1 MSIRSLYVVVIILF
15 LIKSGMRCYFTDA
28 PKESITP
35 VKISLYMVLSIVP
48 LSALQMG
55 QWYLPAFYLL
65 YLLCCFLQERV
76 LPLSAGYIDRDV
88 RVRFVVFGSI
98 HLFSI
103 GLAAL
108 LTELTLSEV
117 LDHPQQIL
125 NSMIFSALI
134 MAILNLHA
142 IFNKSNFGVLFRD
155 DVQKKEF
162 QYLFYFLNL
171 GVFYIFEQSI
181 LCLSNDQLN
190 IHLAFFLCGN
200 LISVVLIFA
209 YLHTL
214 YKIQN
219 VADKEQSNR
228 ELKRSLWKGKQQ
240 IQHLLTSIH
249 FDELTGARSRL
260 FLIQESTRLL
270 DYEIPFAL
278 VYIDLNGLKKINDR
292 YGHRTGDQ
300 YLCRFSKMMQGKIRQ
315 EDTFAR
321 FGGDEFIVLFPGCN
335 KEIAEKRIEEIQSE
349 IQVGLQRFCFAA
361 GCADTTEKQE
371 LDALIALADQ
381 RMYQRKEE
389 GRAQKHA

>member
-1 MSIRSLYVVVIILF
+1 MSIRSLYVIVTVLF
-15 LIKSGMRCYFTDA
+15 LIKGGMRCYFTNTS
-28 PKESITP
+28 KESIAP
-35 VKISLYMVLSIVP
+35 IRILLYIILSIVP
-48 LSALQMG
+48 LLALQIG

-65 YLLCCFLQERV
+65 YLLCCFLQEKV
-76 LPLSAGYIDRDV
+76 LPLSAGYIDQDI
-88 RVRFVVFGSI
+88 RVRFVIFGSI

-108 LTELTLSEV
+108 LTKFSLGEV
-117 LDHPQQIL
+117 LDHPRQIL

-134 MAILNLHA
+134 MVILNLYT
-142 IFNKSNFGVLFRD
+142 IFNKSKFGVLLRN
-155 DVQKKEF
+155 VQKKEF

-181 LCLSNDQLN
+181 LCLSKDELN
-190 IHLAFFLCGN
+190 VHLAFFLCGN
-200 LISVVLIFA
+200 LISLVLIFA

-228 ELKRSLWKGKQQ
+228 ELEQSLWQGKQQ

-249 FDELTGARSRL
+249 FDTLTGARSRL

-292 YGHRTGDQ
+292 YGHKTGDQ
-300 YLCRFSKMMQGKIRQ
+300 YLCQFSKMMQEQMRQ

-335 KEIAEKRIEEIQSE
+335 KDHAEKRIEKIQLEIQAGS
-349 IQVGLQRFCFAA
+349 QRFCFAA
-361 GCADTTEKQE
+361 GCADTTEEQE